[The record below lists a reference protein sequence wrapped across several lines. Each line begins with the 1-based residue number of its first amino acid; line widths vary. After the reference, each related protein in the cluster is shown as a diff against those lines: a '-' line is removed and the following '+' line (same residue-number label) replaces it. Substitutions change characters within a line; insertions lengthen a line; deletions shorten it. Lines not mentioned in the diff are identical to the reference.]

1 MATATPASDT
11 DFMQLL
17 RGSSWAGW
25 KPAVALPVAAL
36 AMLVI
41 GGLALPVAALF
52 EPQGFLAAMREYGS
66 DTPPATVPF
75 LVALN
80 LSLAAGIPVAWF
92 CVRVFHRLPIGWASS
107 VVGRL
112 RWGLLGRFLLVA
124 LATLLVTLAVSALL
138 PVTGT
143 TGSSTADSSANG
155 AVGASVLAL
164 GIALLLTTPLQA
176 TGEEYIFRGYLMQAL
191 GGWARNPALPIL
203 LSAAAFAA
211 VHGQQN
217 LPLLADRFAFG
228 IVAGIAVV
236 VTGGLEAAIAMHVLN
251 NLFALGI
258 ALVTGTIAES
268 LTATEASWWNLP
280 VTLVQSAVFLALV
293 MWVARRYEPQ
303 TRTPALASQP
313 VAV

>member
-1 MATATPASDT
+1 MATTSPAPDA
-11 DFMQLL
+11 DFTQLL
-17 RGSSWAGW
+17 RGPSWAGW
-25 KPAVALPVAAL
+25 KPAVALPIAAL
-36 AMLVI
+36 VMLVL
-41 GGLALPVAALF
+41 GGIALPIAALF
-52 EPQGFLAAMREYGS
+52 EPDGFIAAMRSYGS

-80 LSLAAGIPVAWF
+80 LSLAAGIPVVWF

-112 RWGLLGRFLLVA
+112 RWGLLLRFAGVA
-124 LATLLVTLAVSALL
+124 LATLAITLVVSAFL

-143 TGSSTADSSANG
+143 LGSESDGASSSD

-164 GIALLLTTPLQA
+164 GVALLLTTPLQA

-191 GGWARNPALPIL
+191 GGWARNPAFAIV

-211 VHGQQN
+211 VHGPQN

-228 IVAGIAVV
+228 IVAGIAVL

-258 ALVTGTIAES
+258 ALVTGSITES

-280 VTLVQSAVFLALV
+280 VTLVQSTVFLVLV
-293 MWVARRYEPQ
+293 IWVARRYEPA
-303 TRTPALASQP
+303 TRTPALVTQP
-313 VAV
+313 VTV